1 MVPKHFE
8 QPVHQFFIPSCAG
21 GSGHGRLVRKHVPD
35 SDPGWPGH
43 SNNTAHLVGRVTHL
57 VFPAKAGIQRGGS
70 GGTNDAEPLPATSP
84 IFIPWCAGG
93 SGHGRLVGNHAP
105 YPITGPESREG
116 RGKTAAQCP
125 KNRHA
130 AISKISNL
138 SRDLREVIS
147 IPADAGTKQVFSH

>member
-8 QPVHQFFIPSCAG
+8 QPVHQFFIPS
-21 GSGHGRLVRKHVPD
+21 
-35 SDPGWPGH
+35 
-43 SNNTAHLVGRVTHL
+43 
-57 VFPAKAGIQRGGS
+57 
-70 GGTNDAEPLPATSP
+70 
-84 IFIPWCAGG
+84 CAGG